1 MCSSKPVAAC
11 WTLVCFSSGP
21 RSISSANEVCAINK
35 RWKVHASEWSVRRG
49 WNHTRR
55 RGRVRSIKSSCRFLQ
70 PVWEQEK
77 QGAFFARI
85 SGFQSAEASFCLPA
99 RESVASFQWSF
110 LWMYNGTTA
119 GLDLWGFLR
128 LWLSGVVGLP
138 GKLTISGNVS
148 ALAPCCW

>member
-1 MCSSKPVAAC
+1 MCSSKTVAAC
-11 WTLVCFSSGP
+11 WTLICFSSGP

-55 RGRVRSIKSSCRFLQ
+55 RGGVRSVKSSCRFLAAC
-70 PVWEQEK
+70 V
-77 QGAFFARI
+77 GAGKAGSCFARI
-85 SGFQSAEASFCLPA
+85 SGFQSSEANFCLPA
-99 RESVASFQWSF
+99 GESVASFQWSF

-119 GLDLWGFLR
+119 GLDLWGFLH
-128 LWLSGVVGLP
+128 LWLSGVGLP